1 MDRLTGGEAALS
13 VHRRINRTT
22 VPYPDDRGV
31 KELFEATAARLPEA
45 TALIHRERV
54 ITYRD
59 LNRAANGIA
68 AALRRRGV
76 SPGAAVV
83 VGVARSPELIAS
95 ILAVLKCGGHY
106 VPVDLAWPAE
116 RLRAVVG
123 QTGAAHVVT
132 DASGQ
137 VARDLPGLAV
147 LSPDAPPVEADPVL
161 RTGPDD
167 LAYINFT
174 SGSTGRPKG
183 VPVRHRSIARLVFE
197 ARYARLGERSRI
209 LQLAPVYFD
218 AATFEIWGALLHG
231 GTCVLYPSPRIRLSE
246 LKRTVATHGVT
257 VVFLTTALFNTVV
270 EEGPAALDQV
280 ETVLTGGELHS
291 MRHLREAVARYGP
304 GKVVNVYGP
313 TECTTFATCFP
324 LDLNRLPESVTDL
337 PIGRPLQ
344 NTRLYVVDGDT
355 LCPPGTTGEI
365 CLAGPGLSPGYLD
378 PRDAARRNFAEYE
391 IDGSREL
398 LYRTGDRGRLRED
411 GEVVFEGR
419 LDDQVKINGF
429 RIELGEVAH
438 HLNRHPGV
446 RFSHVAVEENG
457 AGEKGLIAFAVPRD
471 ERCTV
476 QEITE
481 FLHDHLPRYM
491 IPKAIHLRDSLPLSG
506 TGKVDRQALVTE
518 RAGGGAS

>member
-1 MDRLTGGEAALS
+1 MDRLTGGDVALA
-13 VHRRINRTT
+13 VHRRINRTA

-31 KELFEATAARLPEA
+31 KELFETVAARLPEA
-45 TALIHRERV
+45 TALVHQDRL

-76 SPGAAVV
+76 APGAAVV
-83 VGVARSPELIAS
+83 VGIARSPELIAA
-95 ILAVLKCGGHY
+95 ILGVLKCGGHY
-106 VPVDLAWPAE
+106 VPVDLTWPAE
-116 RLRAVVG
+116 RLRSVLA
-123 QTGAAHVVT
+123 QTGAAHLVT
-132 DASGQ
+132 DTPDG
-137 VARDLPGLAV
+137 VARDLPGLDV
-147 LSPDAPPVEADPVL
+147 LTPHAPPVEADPVL
-161 RTGPDD
+161 RTRPDD
-167 LAYINFT
+167 LAYVNLT
-174 SGSTGRPKG
+174 SGSTGRPKA
-183 VPVRHRSIARLVFE
+183 VPIRHRSIARLVFD
-197 ARYARLGERSRI
+197 ARYAALGERSRI

-231 GTCVLYPSPRIRLSE
+231 GTCVLYPSRRIRLSE
-246 LKRTVATHGVT
+246 LKRTLASHGVT

-291 MRHLREAVARYGP
+291 MRHLRKAVARYGP

-313 TECTTFATCFP
+313 TECTTFATYCP
-324 LDLNRLPESVTDL
+324 LDLDGLPESVGDL

-355 LCPPGTTGEI
+355 LCPPGRTGEI

-378 PRDAARRNFAEYE
+378 ARDAARGNFTEYE
-391 IDGSREL
+391 IDGVRER
-398 LYRTGDRGRLRED
+398 LYRTGDRGRLRAD

-429 RIELGEVAH
+429 RIELSEVAH
-438 HLNRHPGV
+438 HLDRHPGV
-446 RFSHVAVEENG
+446 RFSHVAVGENG
-457 AGEKGLIAFAVPRD
+457 AGEKRLIAFAVPRD
-471 ERCTV
+471 DRCTV
-476 QEITE
+476 QEITD
-481 FLHDHLPRYM
+481 FLGVHLPGYM
-491 IPKAIHLRDSLPLSG
+491 IPKVIHLRDSLPLSG

-518 RAGGGAS
+518 HIGGGVT